1 MILLDASVVLKW
13 FLPEEERETA
23 LALLDA
29 HIAQEEL
36 IAVPELLYYEVS
48 NILAVKAPLPDEA
61 IFEALD
67 YLFDLELEVFSLG
80 REEYLEAVRLARAYH
95 LSVYDASY
103 VALAQSLGVSFIT
116 ADERLALKLKELA
129 FVQALKGGAK

>member
-13 FLPEEERETA
+13 FLPEEELETA